1 MTSDAPRLL
10 ESPLRHKPQKTIG
23 DFCVTPAATI
33 ETAMI
38 IIDRDGE
45 GVALVVDDQVRLV
58 GTLTDGDIRRGLLNG
73 IEMTASVSKLLEAK
87 SKTKFSTPVMAPA
100 DTPDDV
106 LLRMMNE
113 RGVRHIPMLNSGGQ
127 VVDIG
132 LLRTLVQ
139 DQPLALTGVVMAGG
153 RGERMRPLTADT
165 PKPMLAVGDKPLLER
180 IVEQMQQSG
189 IGRVCVTT
197 HYKPEKITA
206 HFGDGAAFGLAIDYV
221 TEDQPLGTAGALR
234 LLEAPSSTLLVVN
247 GDILTRVDFR
257 AMLDYHRESASELTI
272 GVRRHETTVPF
283 GVVQCEGSRVM
294 DIVEKPR
301 SEVLINA
308 GIYLVEPSLLP
319 MIPEGRRY
327 DMTDLIRAA
336 LRADRRVEAFP
347 IREFWL
353 DVGRPEDF
361 KQAQADVE
369 AGRLTQ

>member
-1 MTSDAPRLL
+1 MIRDAAELL
-10 ESPLRHKPQKTIG
+10 KSPLRHKPQKTVG
-23 DFCVTPAATI
+23 DFCVTPQVSV
-33 ETAMI
+33 EKAML

-45 GVALVVDDQVRLV
+45 GVALVIDSDARLL

-73 IEMTASVSKLLEAK
+73 VDMSAPVAKLLEAK
-87 SKTKFSTPVMAPA
+87 AKTKFSIPVTVPV

-106 LLRMMNE
+106 LLRLMSEN
-113 RGVRHIPMLNSGGQ
+113 GIRHIPILNEHGQ
-127 VVDIG
+127 VVDLG
-132 LLRTLVQ
+132 LLRTLVL
-139 DQPLALTGVVMAGG
+139 DQALPLTGVVMAGG

-165 PKPMLAVGDKPLLER
+165 PKPMLTVGDKPLLER
-180 IVEQMQQSG
+180 IVQQMQQSG

-197 HYKPEKITA
+197 HYKPEKITS
-206 HFGDGAAFGLAIDYV
+206 HFGDGADFGVSIDYV

-234 LLEAPSSTLLVVN
+234 LLDAPSSTLLVVN

-257 AMLDYHRESASELTI
+257 AMLDYHRESASDLTI
-272 GVRRHETTVPF
+272 GVRKHEATVPF
-283 GVVQCEGSRVM
+283 GVVQCDGSRVTG
-294 DIVEKPR
+294 IVEKPR

-336 LRADRRVEAFP
+336 LDVGRRIEAFP

-353 DVGRPEDF
+353 DVGRPEDYR
-361 KQAQADVE
+361 QAQADVQ
-369 AGRLTQ
+369 AGRLSR